1 MKKATKQEKPLV
13 SVIMPVYNAGNFLVP
28 AIESILKQTYQ
39 TFEFIIVD
47 DASDDTSPAILAKYA
62 KRFPKKI
69 RLITLKRNLNRGGD
83 SCANKALSFARG
95 KYIARMD
102 ADDIAHPKRL
112 EKQVA
117 FLETHPEIVLVGSNA
132 YVINKEGKR
141 IGIKS
146 EPLTSDAIYK
156 SYMTFHPLIHPTTMV
171 RRIIGKKIFRYKI
184 KYNANNDYYTFFS
197 MLCQGYQF
205 ANMKEKLLYYR
216 IHGKNDTFVN
226 MKGKFMNTLRIRLEM
241 LFSYG
246 YKPSIKGITTTAAQT
261 VIIFLLPEKVI
272 PQIYFLTK
280 GIKKLS
286 LPSLSF
292 IHPRKLR
299 FLLPKVV
306 TT

>member
-1 MKKATKQEKPLV
+1 MKKTTKQKKPLV

-28 AIESILKQTYQ
+28 AIESILTQTYQ

-47 DASDDTSPAILAKYA
+47 DASSDTSPAILAKYA

-83 SCANKALSFARG
+83 SCANKALRFARG

-117 FLETHPEIVLVGSNA
+117 FLEAHPEIVLVGSNA

-171 RRIIGKKIFRYKI
+171 RRIIGKKIFRYQI
-184 KYNANNDYYTFFS
+184 KYNANNDYYTFFL

-216 IHGKNDTFVN
+216 IHGKNDTFIN
-226 MKGKFMNTLRIRLEM
+226 MKRKFMNTLRIRFEM
-241 LFSYG
+241 LLRHG
-246 YKPSIKGITTTAAQT
+246 YRPSIKGIAITAAQT
-261 VIIFLLPEKVI
+261 VAIFLLPETLI

-286 LPSLSF
+286 IPSFSF
-292 IHPRKLR
+292 SHLKKLR
-299 FLLPKVV
+299 FFQPKVV